1 MSHRNRPRR
10 ARTLVRLAVL
20 VLACLVRA
28 LHPVPAATSHALR
41 RPPGYQVFGDDAEM
55 PMLPPHLL
63 RRAHREE
70 DVLHRSAHPARPYLV
85 AHEQRSRRRAL
96 ALALDGIDVG
106 PEVIHG
112 HPIGQP
118 ATATALMGAAA

>member
-1 MSHRNRPRR
+1 MPNRNRPGR

-28 LHPVPAATSHALR
+28 LLPVPASASDAGR
-41 RPPGYQVFGDDAEM
+41 RPPGYRVFGDDAEM
-55 PMLPPHLL
+55 PMLPPHLF
-63 RRAHREE
+63 RRARRED
-70 DVLHRSAHPARPYLV
+70 DVLHRSAYRVRPYLV

-96 ALALDGIDVG
+96 ALALDGIDIG
-106 PEVIHG
+106 PWVIHG

-118 ATATALMGAAA
+118 APATALTGVAA